1 MATTRWKTWGKRLLT
16 VLFLVLIPV
25 LLFTLARNLDW
36 NEVRQSLLA
45 YRPSTLALGLLLALC
60 SYLVF
65 ASYDLLARAYTGH
78 R

>member
-1 MATTRWKTWGKRLLT
+1 MMATSRWKTWGKRLLT

-45 YRPSTLALGLLLALC
+45 
-60 SYLVF
+60 
-65 ASYDLLARAYTGH
+65 
-78 R
+78 